1 MRESRLWGFLHK
13 HHDDLDEDEV
23 DRVIH
28 ESQGSGRELG
38 LTGFEAKAEAVT
50 DSLESICAMALRTT
64 LYSPTDDDKERVS
77 VIVLG
82 LIKFLD
88 RWFSTLAAG
97 RQVKTNQLMFISRT
111 NLAIPSWAYFHGAFL
126 SLDLCRF
133 TLAMINYLEGQKKFL
148 AIFETDFPSK
158 ELAQLKDS
166 VRKACTA
173 VRQHAI
179 EQRERLQKPD
189 AAQKLWEAILCH
201 PADPED
207 PIGKELQKM
216 VDKSWLAEIIG
227 KLRTS
232 WVEAINGISDV
243 RVF

>member
-13 HHDDLDEDEV
+13 HHNNLDEDEV

-28 ESQGSGRELG
+28 ESQALGRDLG
-38 LTGFEAKAEAVT
+38 LTRFEAKAEAVT
-50 DSLESICAMALRTT
+50 DTLESICLMASRTNT
-64 LYSPTDDDKERVS
+64 HSPTDDDKERVR

-82 LIKFLD
+82 LIEFLD

-97 RQVKTNQLMFISRT
+97 RQVKTNQLMFVSRT
-111 NLAIPSWAYFHGAFL
+111 NLAVPSWAYFHGAFL

-133 TLAMINYLEGQKKFL
+133 TLAMINYLEDQKKFL
-148 AIFETDFPSK
+148 AIFEPDFSSK
-158 ELAQLKDS
+158 KLAHLKDN

-189 AAQKLWEAILCH
+189 AVQKLLEAILCH

-207 PIGKELQKM
+207 SIGKELQKM
-216 VDKSWLAEIIG
+216 VDKSWLDNTIE